1 MPPKKPG
8 LGKGLEALIPIGDA
22 DFSVENTLAGGV
34 TEILIDDISPNPR
47 QPRTQ
52 FDFEELEELAAS
64 IREHGII
71 QPLIVTRGE
80 MPGLYTLI
88 AGERRWQAAKQ
99 AGLDRV
105 PVILREATEQER
117 LELALIENIQRTDLS
132 PLESAEAYRHL
143 ADDFGLSQDAIA
155 KRVGKSRVSVANT
168 MRLLKLPE
176 KVRQTLA
183 EGRITEGHARALLGL
198 STQQAQIAALHTVL
212 KNNLTVRQTEEL
224 VRKLTGQ
231 KPERALKPA
240 PPAEIKELEE
250 QLRSQLGTKVALN
263 HHKRKGGTLVIYY
276 YSDEELSALAEKLLD
291 HS

>member
-8 LGKGLEALIPIGDA
+8 LGKGLEALIPVGETGEKA
-22 DFSVENTLAGGV
+22 LPVSGV
-34 TEILIDDISPNPR
+34 SEILIDDITPNPR
-47 QPRTQ
+47 QPRTH

-71 QPLIVTRGE
+71 QPLILTHGDL
-80 MPGLYTLI
+80 PGTYTLI

-105 PVILREATEQER
+105 PAIIREATEQER

-155 KRVGKSRVSVANT
+155 QRVGKSRVAVSNT

-198 STQQAQIAALHTVL
+198 STHQAQVAALHTVL

-231 KPERALKPA
+231 KPDRAAKPA
-240 PPAEIKELEE
+240 LPAEIKELEE
-250 QLRSQLGTKVALN
+250 QLRAQLGTRVSLN
-263 HHKRKGGTLVIYY
+263 HKRKGGTLVIHY
-276 YSDEELSALAEKLLD
+276 YSDEELNALAEKLLGE
-291 HS
+291 S